1 MVYFKEALMQC
12 RTLFA
17 GLMLLTSLC
26 AGASAAQP
34 VRPAM
39 SLVQAIDTLQD
50 GTRTVAQKLEACQA
64 IVGLGAEGKTAVPAL
79 KAALK
84 SDAAELRTAAATALH
99 AIGPGAADALWVLM
113 DNFQNDTVAEPRHEA
128 GTALLSIGAVDEKQ
142 IPVLC
147 GILKKHA
154 DAQVRMQA
162 GLILSKWG
170 ASQSPRATDA
180 IPDLIVALRDADAGI
195 RGASL
200 LAVSSFGVRASAAI
214 TQVTDI
220 AKNDP
225 EPQCKTMAIGVL
237 NQYNDATDP
246 FCGSFSNQQVSLAQH
261 RTFDEYSLTLTMNG
275 QTYTGTARLA
285 GNSLNGSFTANG
297 KPSAFTATL
306 KNDSM
311 TFVTGGTTYQL
322 GKKRS

>member
-1 MVYFKEALMQC
+1 MQC
-12 RTLFA
+12 RTLSV
-17 GLMLLTSLC
+17 GLIVLTTFC
-26 AGASAAQP
+26 AGAALTPQ
-34 VRPAM
+34 VRPTGPTGGLGQ
-39 SLVQAIDTLQD
+39 SIETLQD
-50 GTRTVAQKLEACQA
+50 GTRTVAQKVEACKV
-64 IVGLGAEGKTAVPAL
+64 IVGLGAEGKAAVPAL

-84 SDAAELRTAAATALH
+84 SDAAELRVAAATALH

-128 GTALLSIGAVDEKQ
+128 GSALLSIGAVDEKQ

-154 DAQVRMQA
+154 DAEVRMFA

-170 ASQSPRATDA
+170 GSPSPHATDA
-180 IPDLIVALRDADAGI
+180 IPDLIEALRDTDAGI

-200 LAVSSFGVRASAAI
+200 LALSSFGARAGAAI
-214 TQVTDI
+214 TQVTEI

-246 FCGSFSNQQVSLAQH
+246 FCGSFSDQQVSLAQH
-261 RTFDEYSLTLTMNG
+261 RTFEEYSVTLTMNG
-275 QTYTGTARLA
+275 QTYPGTARLT
-285 GNSLNGSFTANG
+285 GNSLAGGYIANG
-297 KPSAFTATL
+297 KPTAFTATI

-311 TFVTGGTTYQL
+311 TFVTAGTTHQL
-322 GKKRS
+322 AKKRP